1 MIYYAIKQQLQ
12 MGYEETV
19 ILNFTSTMSS
29 FLSVKEQF
37 NNIVDDQ
44 FVYRVYQ
51 LEKTDFDV
59 LKKCSNHTN
68 DRQTMLFQFI
78 DRGSV
83 MV

>member
-12 MGYEETV
+12 MGYKETV
-19 ILNFTSTMSS
+19 ILNLTSTMSS

-44 FVYRVYQ
+44 FVYKVYQ
-51 LEKTDFDV
+51 LEKADFDV
-59 LKKCSNHTN
+59 LKKCSNHTD